1 MLAANEAVARE
12 LKNRMIPTV
21 YRVHEDPDPQRL
33 VEYRELILSYN
44 YKVGDLTKRTE
55 LQRLLA
61 SLAGKPEEQALKIG
75 LLKSLKRAR
84 YAPQPLGHYGLAKNN
99 YTHFTSPI
107 RRYADLVVH
116 RGLAERDQ
124 SRRTR
129 TDMGQIAAIADHI
142 SDTERVAADAEMDG
156 VKMKKLEFFQ
166 RQLDTRDPQVFRATV
181 LEVKNFGLLVE
192 LPDVLLT
199 GLVHVSS
206 LTDDFY
212 AFDPA
217 KRRLIGRQS
226 RRQFSVGDVLRVF
239 VARVDIFKRQVDFAI
254 ADERPAKSRSGGR
267 QDRRRPEK
275 RRS

>member
-1 MLAANEAVARE
+1 MA
-12 LKNRMIPTV
+12 
-21 YRVHEDPDPQRL
+21 
-33 VEYRELILSYN
+33 EYRELILSYG
-44 YKVGDLTKRTE
+44 YKVGDLSKRIE

-116 RGLAERDQ
+116 RGLASIEGQ
-124 SRRTR
+124 SGRVGALRRPDAAAQR
-129 TDMGQIAAIADHI
+129 PYQIVSITSIAEHI
-142 SDTERVAADAEMDG
+142 SETERVAAEVEMDG

-166 RQLDTRDPQVFRATV
+166 RQLDARDPQVFRATV

-217 KRRLIGRQS
+217 QRRLIGRQS
-226 RRQFSVGDVLRVF
+226 RRRFSVGDQLRVF
-239 VARVDIFKRQVDFAI
+239 VARVDVFKRQVDFTI
-254 ADERPAKSRSGGR
+254 AEEQSRTARPPHSETIDAR
-267 QDRRRPEK
+267 
-275 RRS
+275 

>member
-1 MLAANEAVARE
+1 
-12 LKNRMIPTV
+12 
-21 YRVHEDPDPQRL
+21 
-33 VEYRELILSYN
+33 LILSYN
-44 YKVGDLTKRTE
+44 YKVGDLSNRKE

-61 SLAGKPEEQALKIG
+61 SLTGKPEEQALKIG

-84 YAPQPLGHYGLAKNN
+84 YAPQPLGHYGLAKQN

-116 RGLAERDQ
+116 RGLARLGEQ
-124 SRRTR
+124 SGRVGALRRPNAAAR
-129 TDMGQIAAIADHI
+129 RPYPDDMGQIAEIAVHI

-166 RQLDTRDPQVFRATV
+166 RQLDARDPQVFRATV

-212 AFDPA
+212 SFDPA
-217 KRRLIGRQS
+217 RRRLIGRQS

-239 VARVDIFKRQVDFAI
+239 VARVDVFKRQVDFAI
-254 ADERPAKSRSGGR
+254 ADERPAKSRPGGR
-267 QDRRRPEK
+267 QDRRRPGK

>member
-1 MLAANEAVARE
+1 
-12 LKNRMIPTV
+12 
-21 YRVHEDPDPQRL
+21 
-33 VEYRELILSYN
+33 
-44 YKVGDLTKRTE
+44 

-124 SRRTR
+124 PRRSR
-129 TDMGQIAAIADHI
+129 TDMGSIANIAEHISNTERIAA
-142 SDTERVAADAEMDG
+142 EAEMDG

-166 RQLDTRDPQVFRATV
+166 RQLDARDPQVFRAIV

-212 AFDPA
+212 AFDA
-217 KRRLIGRQS
+217 AQRRLIGRQS
-226 RRQFSVGDVLRVF
+226 RRRFSVGDQLRVF
-239 VARVDIFKRQVDFAI
+239 VARVDVFKRQVDFAI
-254 ADERPAKSRSGGR
+254 ADQRPAKARSGDR
-267 QDRRRPEK
+267 PDRRRPRG
-275 RRS
+275 RRV